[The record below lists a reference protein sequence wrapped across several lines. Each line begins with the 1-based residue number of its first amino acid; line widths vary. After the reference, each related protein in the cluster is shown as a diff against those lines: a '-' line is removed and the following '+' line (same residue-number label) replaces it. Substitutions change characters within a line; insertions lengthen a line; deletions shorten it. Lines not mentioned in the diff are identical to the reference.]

1 MADNAV
7 STLVP
12 EQRAP
17 DVKDAPQTKPQVS
30 PINTEIEAL
39 FDSIARE
46 GADEGESIQS
56 SSLTTFFTAL
66 LWSGYAIAI
75 VVAVVLVWS
84 AAKELL
90 H

>member
-1 MADNAV
+1 MVDNAV

-12 EQRAP
+12 EQRVPGVIDSPHA
-17 DVKDAPQTKPQVS
+17 KPQVT
-30 PINTEIEAL
+30 PINTETDAL

-46 GADEGESIQS
+46 GADEGQSVQS
-56 SSLTTFFTAL
+56 SSLTTFFTAV
-66 LWSGYAIAI
+66 LWTGYAIAI